1 MLLAIPLAHKK
12 STHVEFIA
20 DLRGNSLFYIYN
32 LSQPALQKILII
44 RFSSIGDIVLTT
56 PVVRCVKNQVENAE
70 VHYLTKA
77 GFAHLLEANPHVDK
91 VHSFIDDLGAVIDLL
106 KKEAFDFVIDL
117 HNNIRSRRV
126 TTSLGVKHKR
136 FHKLNTEKWM
146 MVNLKVDKLPDV
158 HIVDRYIDTTADL
171 GVKNDGK
178 GLDFFIPKKEEVDP
192 SILPEGFQNDFIA
205 LVIGA
210 QHFTKKL
217 PEHKLSELI
226 ALLPDNV
233 LIIGGPEDAE
243 IGERLQ
249 KAHSEKAWNACGK
262 FNLFGSASLIKQ
274 SKSVISHDTGMMH
287 IAAAL
292 QKPIVSLWGNTIPKF
307 GMYPYLPE
315 HQDRYSISEVK
326 KLSCRPCSK
335 IGHDACPKGH
345 FKCMEEQALATIVKD
360 VAALSPR

>member
-1 MLLAIPLAHKK
+1 MEHLHL
-12 STHVEFIA
+12 
-20 DLRGNSLFYIYN
+20 
-32 LSQPALQKILII
+32 QPANSPLKKILII

-56 PVVRCVKNQVENAE
+56 PVVRCVKKQVENTE

-77 GFAHLLEANPHVDK
+77 GFAHLLEANPNVDK
-91 VHSFIDDLGAVIDLL
+91 VHAFKDDLGSVIDEL
-106 KKEAFDFVIDL
+106 KKEGFDFVIDL

-126 TTSLGVKHKR
+126 TTSLGVKYKR

-146 MVNLKVDKLPDV
+146 IVNLKVNKLPDV
-158 HIVDRYIDTTADL
+158 HIVDRYMDTTIDL

-178 GLDFFIPKKEEVDP
+178 GLDFFIPKKEEIDP
-192 SILPEGFQNDFIA
+192 SSLPDGFQTEFIA

-226 ALLPDNV
+226 GLLPEKV
-233 LIIGGPEDAE
+233 VIIGGPEDSE

-249 KAHSEKAWNACGK
+249 KAHPEKAWNACGK
-262 FNLFGSASLIKQ
+262 FNLFGSASLIRLGKA
-274 SKSVISHDTGMMH
+274 VISHDTGMMH

-292 QKPIVSLWGNTIPKF
+292 QKPIVSLWGNTIPEF

-315 HQDRYSISEVK
+315 HPERYSIAEVK
-326 KLSCRPCSK
+326 GLSCRPCSK
-335 IGHDACPKGH
+335 IGHNACPKEH
-345 FKCMEEQALATIVKD
+345 FKCMEEQD
-360 VAALSPR
+360 VGRIAKYVGSFLSPHT